1 MKARPGGAHYVY
13 SIITGFHEKKPGDF
27 KVLPNKYFNPYF
39 AGWNISMPPPLADNQ
54 VTFSDGTKATIDQ
67 EAHDVVTFLSWAS
80 EPTLDARHRTGVR
93 VFLFLI
99 VGVGIFYAAKRK
111 IWAAVH

>member
-1 MKARPGGAHYVY
+1 MCAIVSGR
-13 SIITGFHEKKPGDF
+13 
-27 KVLPNKYFNPYF
+27 
-39 AGWNISMPPPLADNQ
+39 
-54 VTFSDGTKATIDQ
+54 
-67 EAHDVVTFLSWAS
+67 
-80 EPTLDARHRTGVR
+80 R